1 MRNIRSSSASG
12 RVQARAL
19 PDTVVQGWAR
29 AADQAKSFDTANV
42 RAELEKF
49 TDEPL
54 LAGLT
59 TFTPKLHT
67 NLNRPMLMIEIKDTK
82 PSPLG
87 YYDMR
92 KGDYVKW
99 W

>member
-1 MRNIRSSSASG
+1 M
-12 RVQARAL
+12 
-19 PDTVVQGWAR
+19 VQGWAR
-29 AADQAKSFDTANV
+29 AAERANSFDTAKV
-42 RAELEKF
+42 RTELEKF

-54 LAGLT
+54 LAGPT

-82 PSPLG
+82 GRPLG

-92 KGDYVKW
+92 NGDYVTW

>member
-1 MRNIRSSSASG
+1 
-12 RVQARAL
+12 
-19 PDTVVQGWAR
+19 VVQGWAR
-29 AADQAKSFDTANV
+29 AAERAKSFDTANV
-42 RAELEKF
+42 RAELDKF